1 MKKIIHLMV
10 IDFKLIFR
18 DYSLRTFLLM
28 PFLIVLIIN
37 VGLPALV
44 EKFPVV
50 EDYTSYIL
58 MASTLQAPTMFGFIY
73 CMVFIEEKDQDIAR
87 VYGVL
92 PVSKKGFVL
101 VRMIP
106 SVIVS
111 TAFAAIILIFQPFYT
126 LSIYSILTISL
137 LSALFAPMMALLVT
151 VFSTNKMEGLTWF
164 KIMNALL
171 NIPILVFFVPL
182 WKHTFG
188 FIPSHWIFQSLD
200 QIFNGSSGSLLA
212 VIGFIYCIV
221 IIVLLDIRFSKVHFA

>member
-1 MKKIIHLMV
+1 MRKIINLMA

-18 DYSLRTFLLM
+18 DNSLRTFLFM

-58 MASTLQAPTMFGFIY
+58 MVATLQAPTMFGFIY
-73 CMVFIEEKDQDIAR
+73 CMVFIEEKDLDIAR
-87 VYGVL
+87 VYGIL

-106 SVIVS
+106 SVLVS
-111 TAFAAIILIFQPFYT
+111 MAFASIILIFQPFYY

-151 VFSTNKMEGLTWF
+151 VFSKNKMEGLTWF

-200 QIFNGSSGSLLA
+200 QIFAGSSGSLLA
-212 VIGFIYCIV
+212 VIGFIYCLV